1 MRRDSCAEGRRAVES
16 VVDCRSD
23 LQPMPT
29 SSPPHKNPASPST
42 PQPLNPKTEEGGEGP
57 RGSRSAL
64 TLDLGFERKKD
75 LRHAQQ
81 LSLTWSGRFGFA
93 GRPSVMLRAKS
104 RNAKQGD
111 LDPGIQPPLLQVW
124 NGASQRCK
132 EQQKRKAELVWEKS
146 DARET
151 EGPLRFPVLLAPYSA
166 PPFLHSDPQPTP
178 HRSDTFSHKPLPAPC
193 ATPPTPRSMTES

>member
-1 MRRDSCAEGRRAVES
+1 VES

-132 EQQKRKAELVWEKS
+132 EQQKKKSRAGLGEKRRKRNRGPSALSRSSRSLLCPSFPSFRPSTYSPSKRYLLPQAT
-146 DARET
+146 ART
-151 EGPLRFPVLLAPYSA
+151 LRHTP
-166 PPFLHSDPQPTP
+166 DP
-178 HRSDTFSHKPLPAPC
+178 
-193 ATPPTPRSMTES
+193 